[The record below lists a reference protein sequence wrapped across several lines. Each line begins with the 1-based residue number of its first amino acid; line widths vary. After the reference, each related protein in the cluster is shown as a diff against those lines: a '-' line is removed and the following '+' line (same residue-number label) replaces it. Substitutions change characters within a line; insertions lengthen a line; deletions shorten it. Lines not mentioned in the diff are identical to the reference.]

1 MTRAIAEGIFA
12 EVERATGITA
22 EKIRERNRKRKVV
35 MARQSIMYALRKR
48 TKWSTPQIAR
58 FVGLTD
64 HSTVVHGIARIE
76 RDRHTNADIAALVMR
91 LMEAEPVAPFSI
103 RREGEPKPKPKLF
116 KPKPPII
123 ALVMV
128 EKPPKPELERV
139 AYESDRFML
148 LDERGECDV
157 QRRTRGNMIAGSQR
171 LADAINK
178 VRPAV

>member
-64 HSTVVHGIARIE
+64 HSTVIHGIARIE

-91 LMEAEPVAPFSI
+91 LMESEPVAPFSI
-103 RREGEPKPKPKLF
+103 RRESRPKPKLF
-116 KPKPPII
+116 KPKSPII

-128 EKPPKPELERV
+128 EKPPKPVLERV
-139 AYESDRFML
+139 AYESDRFMQ

-157 QRRTRGNMIAGSQR
+157 QRYARKNMLSGSQK
-171 LADAINK
+171 LAAAIIAA
-178 VRPAV
+178 RATA